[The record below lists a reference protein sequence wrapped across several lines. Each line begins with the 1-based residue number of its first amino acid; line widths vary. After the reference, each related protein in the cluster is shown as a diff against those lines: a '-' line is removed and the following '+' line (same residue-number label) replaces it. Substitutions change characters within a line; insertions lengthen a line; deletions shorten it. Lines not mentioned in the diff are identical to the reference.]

1 MPVGTFDTTD
11 ITEDLAKKSFAAAM
25 ARYQPN
31 GSCTLFGLT
40 ALLAEETAY
49 QIEHGFYSK
58 SMVFPSVQLNGA
70 IADGVATTFTV
81 DSSADILPGMVLR
94 ADTTGEN
101 VLVLTVPN
109 GTSITVRRAL
119 GGTSGAIADNV
130 RLWQVGNAFEE
141 GSLRPAAL
149 NIIPVRKLNYTQ
161 IFRNTWAV
169 TGTAEATDVIAGGT
183 IVAESKQDC
192 ASFHATAIET
202 ALFFG
207 RRYMGTLNGMPF
219 HTMGGLLETVT
230 TDAAANVTTYGATTN
245 YTQLEA
251 AKDPQF
257 DQTTDPKGTRERLSF
272 VGGVH
277 KRMLTNIARLNS
289 EYSISEAET
298 TWGLQFDTFK
308 VPRGR
313 YNVVEHPLFNA
324 YGSGSSWS
332 RMAVDVDTSSF
343 GVAYLR
349 GRKTKFKDFGMG
361 SNAADD
367 GIDAIGGTV
376 TTEMTCLVKNPAANG
391 VQYNATAA
399 AAG

>member
-1 MPVGTFDTTD
+1 MAIGTFNTTN

-25 ARYQPN
+25 ARFQPN
-31 GSCTLFGLT
+31 GGCTLFGLT
-40 ALLAEETAY
+40 ALLGEETAY

-58 SMVFPSVQLNGA
+58 KMVFPSVTLTA
-70 IADGVATTFTV
+70 AVADGAATTFTV
-81 DSSADILPGMVLR
+81 ASSADILPGMVLR
-94 ADTTGEN
+94 ADTTNEN
-101 VLVLTVPN
+101 VVVLTVPTS
-109 GTSITVRRAL
+109 TSITVRRAL
-119 GGTSGAIADNV
+119 GGTSAAIANGV

-149 NIIPVRKLNYTQ
+149 NIIPTRQLNYTQ

-169 TGTAEATDVIAGGT
+169 TGTSEATDVIAGNS

-192 ASFHATAIET
+192 AAFHATAIET
-202 ALFFG
+202 ALIFG
-207 RRYMGTLNGMPF
+207 KQYMGTLNGMPF
-219 HTMGGLLETVT
+219 HTMGGLIESIQTN
-230 TDAAANVTTYGATTN
+230 AAANISTLLATTN

-257 DQTTDPKGTRERLSF
+257 DQTTDPKGTRERLSL
-272 VGGVH
+272 VGGVAMRVLH
-277 KRMLTNIARLNS
+277 NIARLNS
-289 EYSISEAET
+289 EYSISTEET
-298 TWGLQFDTFK
+298 TWGLQFNTYK
-308 VPRGR
+308 IPRGR

-332 RMAVDVDTSSF
+332 RMSLDVDLATF

-349 GRKTKFKDFGMG
+349 GRKTAFKDFGAG

-367 GIDAIGGTV
+367 GIDARGGTV
-376 TTEMTCLVKNPAANG
+376 TTEMTCLVKNPAADG
-391 VQYNATAA
+391 VQYNYTAA

>member
-1 MPVGTFDTTD
+1 MPIGTFNTTQITTD
-11 ITEDLAKKSFAAAM
+11 LARKSYAAAM
-25 ARYQPN
+25 MRFMPN
-31 GSCTLFGLT
+31 GTATLFGLT

-49 QIEHGFYSK
+49 QIEHGFYGK
-58 SMVFPSVQLNGA
+58 TMQFPSVTLNA
-70 IADGVATTFTV
+70 AVADGVATSFTV
-81 DSSADILPGMVLR
+81 LSSADILPGMMLR

-101 VLVLTVPN
+101 VLVTAVPDA
-109 GTSITVRRAL
+109 THITVRRAV
-119 GGTSGAIADNV
+119 GGAGAAIGNTV

-149 NIIPVRKLNYTQ
+149 NVIPVRKINYTQ

-169 TGTAEATDVIAGGT
+169 TGTSEATDVIAGNA
-183 IVAESKQDC
+183 IVSESKQDC
-192 ASFHATAIET
+192 SAFHSTAIET

-207 RRYMGTLNGMPF
+207 KRYMGTLNGMPF
-219 HTMGGLLETVT
+219 HTMGGLIEAIT
-230 TDAAANVTTYGATTN
+230 TDAAANITTLGATTN

-272 VGGVH
+272 VGGVSRRVLH
-277 KRMLTNIARLNS
+277 NIARLNS
-289 EYSISEAET
+289 QYEISTDET

-308 VPRGR
+308 IPRGR
-313 YNVVEHPLFNA
+313 FNVVEHPLFNA

-332 RMAVDVDTSSF
+332 KMCIDVDLDAF

-349 GRKTKFKDFGMG
+349 GRKTKFKDFGTG
-361 SNAADD
+361 STAADD
-367 GIDAIGGTV
+367 GIDAVGGTV
-376 TTEMTCLVKNPAANG
+376 TTEMTCLVKNPAADG
-391 VQYNATAA
+391 IQYNYTAA